1 MDVYYYYYYD
11 FYSYTR
17 LVQLGYNY
25 LDLLVAVQGKTGD
38 PRGKTCQEKPKRD
51 KLQLRCADVLQHCL
65 DVVRGE
71 SG

>member
-1 MDVYYYYYYD
+1 MTFIRTQDW
-11 FYSYTR
+11 YSLDITI
-17 LVQLGYNY
+17 
-25 LDLLVAVQGKTGD
+25 DLLVAVQGKTGD

-71 SG
+71 SR